1 MLRAVVADLPGGP
14 FLVGRGLRLRA
25 LARKGLLTFPGA
37 SAGAAPELSPH
48 HPPPGPLRQLE
59 KALTKL
65 AKGTGRLPALPS
77 WFSSFGD
84 ILLTSARVGFCV
96 SIWFNSHL
104 ADFPPVSAL
113 GPTGQ
118 FFQIRKLNS

>member
-1 MLRAVVADLPGGP
+1 M
-14 FLVGRGLRLRA
+14 GRGLWLRA

-65 AKGTGRLPALPS
+65 AKGTGFQSTRAGGRLPALPS

-113 GPTGQ
+113 GPIGQ